1 MAELEN
7 LASLT
12 ALLSKQPAS
21 DSDNQV
27 AVQENSQTKE
37 TNTPI
42 SGMTQ
47 VFHGGYTFFR
57 VPFQS
62 STSSN
67 ADILAT
73 CKSHGLLAPCD
84 SVATQYAICGGCT
97 EIPIEA
103 HASQQ
108 PSYHF
113 GHGEYNPNT
122 YSWPGG
128 LEGWRNF
135 FLRPSSL
142 HIFAN
147 NPNDGCQKSTRA
159 RSSHDWMYQG
169 ASHGFCLCAIKGK
182 PTRQDTS
189 DYVNRHA
196 EQANPILDMLDAIR
210 IKISTNAAKGI
221 KELDTAKVS
230 SSLPPPQLFL
240 SLSAF
245 LTPSLLVRVENRR
258 KDVRGG
264 NRFRTGSNQVDH
276 QPSYCRPKG
285 VGHAEQDRR
294 FGPLAEWTRLR
305 FQRERRKL
313 RRNLDE
319 VPRHS
324 LRRLH
329 HRSCVSNCSE
339 AVL

>member
-1 MAELEN
+1 MKFFFAFTLAASVAALVIAAPLGPKAEGDNMAELEN

-108 PSYHF
+108 ANYHF
-113 GHGEYNPNT
+113 EKLLSAVASSRLSPFEHAV
-122 YSWPGG
+122 S
-128 LEGWRNF
+128 F
-135 FLRPSSL
+135 FL
-142 HIFAN
+142 
-147 NPNDGCQKSTRA
+147 G
-159 RSSHDWMYQG
+159 
-169 ASHGFCLCAIKGK
+169 
-182 PTRQDTS
+182 
-189 DYVNRHA
+189 
-196 EQANPILDMLDAIR
+196 
-210 IKISTNAAKGI
+210 
-221 KELDTAKVS
+221 
-230 SSLPPPQLFL
+230 
-240 SLSAF
+240 
-245 LTPSLLVRVENRR
+245 
-258 KDVRGG
+258 
-264 NRFRTGSNQVDH
+264 
-276 QPSYCRPKG
+276 
-285 VGHAEQDRR
+285 
-294 FGPLAEWTRLR
+294 LAY
-305 FQRERRKL
+305 
-313 RRNLDE
+313 
-319 VPRHS
+319 
-324 LRRLH
+324 
-329 HRSCVSNCSE
+329 
-339 AVL
+339 